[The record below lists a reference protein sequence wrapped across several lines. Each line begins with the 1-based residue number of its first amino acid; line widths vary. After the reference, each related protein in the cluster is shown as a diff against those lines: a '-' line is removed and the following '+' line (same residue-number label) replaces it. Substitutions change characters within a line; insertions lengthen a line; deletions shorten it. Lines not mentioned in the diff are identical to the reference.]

1 MGSDTR
7 VSSCELLTL
16 SHKNSVFC
24 SPWQGDAPSDGNC
37 PCKLCWNRSLAVL
50 WSQIFSYHKCS
61 ILSPFHLILLG
72 IAYLWT
78 SLAFLFSGYRIRAG
92 SGSPVRHRDADHRYS
107 PDFNHTGGRPR
118 GREFGGGRGPG
129 RYRDSSPPHGR
140 GRGGPAGRGGG
151 RPFGRAFDGPGFGP
165 GPFRGEG
172 MSRNNPNVRPREG
185 DWICPDPS

>member
-1 MGSDTR
+1 MTQGCHH
-7 VSSCELLTL
+7 VKFLLF
-16 SHKNSVFC
+16 SQKYSVFC
-24 SPWQGDAPSDGNC
+24 SLWQGDAPNDGNC
-37 PCKLCWNRSLAVL
+37 PCKLCWNRSLEVL

-61 ILSPFHLILLG
+61 ILSLFPLILLG
-72 IAYLWT
+72 FAYLWT
-78 SLAFLFSGYRIRAG
+78 SLAFHFSGYRIRAG

-118 GREFGGGRGPG
+118 GRDFGGGRG
-129 RYRDSSPPHGR
+129 RYRDSSPPFGR
-140 GRGGPAGRGGG
+140 GRGGG

-185 DWICPDPS
+185 DWVCPDLS